1 MVTDQ
6 VADFLTRIRNAIRA
20 NHRVVESP
28 ASNLKIEI
36 AKVLYEKGYIRKYKV
51 GQVGPGRV
59 IKIALKYDKIS
70 RQSAITGINRVSK
83 PGLRKYR
90 KASELPRVMNGM
102 GIAILSTSQG
112 VMTDKEA
119 RANNVG
125 GEVLCHVY

>member
-6 VADFLTRIRNAIRA
+6 VADFLTRIRNAIQA

-28 ASNLKIEI
+28 SSNLKVEI

-51 GQVGPGRV
+51 GQVGPGKV

-70 RQSAITGINRVSK
+70 RQSAISGINRISK

-90 KASELPRVMNGM
+90 KATDLPRVMNGM
-102 GIAILSTSQG
+102 GIAILSTSKG
-112 VMTDKEA
+112 IMTGKEA
-119 RANNVG
+119 RTQNVG
-125 GEVLCHVY
+125 GEVICHVY